1 MPVVPTVSG
10 RQVQS
15 RGVQS
20 AGLQTFSQ
28 PGIGDA
34 FVRAGTEAIDVFG
47 QAKQRANI
55 ALAQEASLNLSQISS
70 DLLNNPETGLLN
82 LKGKNAIGKGHEYT
96 QQFDAQVEQLAM
108 SLPDEQA
115 RNAFMQQAQQQR
127 IQFTTQAGRHE
138 IGQINA
144 YEEGQFQATLLNNG
158 KNAAALYGD
167 NAAYVLANK
176 QTFQQI
182 EDYGIAHGWS
192 DEQIQ
197 AKKIEF
203 KEKVADAALS
213 QWSANNATA
222 FIQSNGELSD
232 TAAGA
237 RRAVADSDSS
247 ERARGIRN
255 NNPGNL
261 EYSKTN
267 PWVGQ
272 TGDDGRFAKFE
283 TPEHG
288 IRALGRNLMSYQR
301 QGIDTVSEI
310 INRWAPPTDKNDTMS
325 YIKAVCEQLGV
336 SADEPLDASNPDTLK
351 ALCAAIIHHEN
362 GSQPYSDQQLT
373 AGVSAALGLS
383 TIPTNTKRY
392 TGNAAF
398 DAASPEAQASFMRQA
413 DQLRRQQQAEYKT
426 MIDSQ
431 VRDATAAYMRGVE
444 FPNPPGEADF
454 IAAYGVRE
462 GNLRYAAG
470 TNIAFGMAQR
480 GLTAKTLR
488 DGGYS
493 EMANQYDV
501 LDRQAIAIDAVLGVA
516 FGGVGRFINS
526 RGESTNAPNFSPVD
540 VDAALAANAAHHAEI
555 DIAPGVPI
563 NVLSRNS
570 HIQALRKAMSDVSQG
585 RPVDVASIV
594 ESASFSE
601 IPGRKSLLS
610 QAVNEAL
617 SSVDDGVT
625 ARAIENRLL
634 EEQAAQLLPRGDR
647 QVYQSEIANSQ
658 RIIENLTKQRAQI
671 LAEEPTGSGKALSR
685 ARSDK
690 QARLRDIDQRI
701 RQAQE
706 RLEFSRNALA
716 PHEPG
721 GQFFEARAEL
731 ARRQQ
736 AESELNAQAVSFYKT
751 AEVRTPDEVA
761 PFEPDKILQQAE
773 QKMMADQ
780 AGDIDL
786 RIAEDSLLE
795 SPDMIITVLDDDGN
809 PQSRSAREVLDEANR
824 ESEQAIQDSSLFDV
838 AVACFLRG

>member
-1 MPVVPTVSG
+1 MSYFGLNPVNQNQQLDEAASNPAGFNSDVGFFDNAVGAALSGLYSGLVAKPDQLLWAGMDKIVSPIAQFVNENTSLNDTSVSYIAEQ
-10 RQVQS
+10 RKLAEQQVK
-15 RGVQS
+15 RLTPDAATTGT
-20 AGLQTFSQ
+20 AGQVLHGLFDM
-28 PGIGDA
+28 G
-34 FVRAGTEAIDVFG
+34 G
-47 QAKQRANI
+47 QAVVGTTLGGPVGGAAAVTSLQGFSEFERLTAQGVDFRA
-55 ALAQEASLNLSQISS
+55 AQEAGLVQGITAGAGTLIPMSL
-70 DLLNNPETGLLN
+70 GLRAGGALAE
-82 LKGKNAIGKGHEYT
+82 GVA
-96 QQFDAQVEQLAM
+96 AQLARTGE
-108 SLPDEQA
+108 SSV
-115 RNAFMQQAQQQR
+115 RR
-127 IQFTTQAGRHE
+127 
-138 IGQINA
+138 
-144 YEEGQFQATLLNNG
+144 
-158 KNAAALYGD
+158 AAATAVRATPD
-167 NAAYVLANK
+167 
-176 QTFQQI
+176 
-182 EDYGIAHGWS
+182 IA
-192 DEQIQ
+192 
-197 AKKIEF
+197 
-203 KEKVADAALS
+203 
-213 QWSANNATA
+213 
-222 FIQSNGELSD
+222 
-232 TAAGA
+232 
-237 RRAVADSDSS
+237 
-247 ERARGIRN
+247 
-255 NNPGNL
+255 
-261 EYSKTN
+261 
-267 PWVGQ
+267 
-272 TGDDGRFAKFE
+272 
-283 TPEHG
+283 
-288 IRALGRNLMSYQR
+288 
-301 QGIDTVSEI
+301 
-310 INRWAPPTDKNDTMS
+310 
-325 YIKAVCEQLGV
+325 
-336 SADEPLDASNPDTLK
+336 
-351 ALCAAIIHHEN
+351 
-362 GSQPYSDQQLT
+362 
-373 AGVSAALGLS
+373 
-383 TIPTNTKRY
+383 
-392 TGNAAF
+392 
-398 DAASPEAQASFMRQA
+398 
-413 DQLRRQQQAEYKT
+413 
-426 MIDSQ
+426 
-431 VRDATAAYMRGVE
+431 
-444 FPNPPGEADF
+444 
-454 IAAYGVRE
+454 
-462 GNLRYAAG
+462 YAAG

-493 EMANQYDV
+493 EMANQYDE

-526 RGESTNAPNFSPVD
+526 RGESTSAPNFSPVD
-540 VDAALAANAAHHAEI
+540 IDAALAANAAHHAEI

-570 HIQALRKAMSDVSQG
+570 HIQALRKAMSDVGQG
-585 RPVDVASIV
+585 IPVDVASIV

-625 ARAIENRLL
+625 ERAIENRLL

-658 RIIENLTKQRAQI
+658 RIIENLTEQRAQI

-731 ARRQQ
+731 ARRLQV
-736 AESELNAQAVSFYKT
+736 ESELNAQAVSFYKT
-751 AEVRTPDEVA
+751 AEVRTSDEVA

>member
-1 MPVVPTVSG
+1 MSYFGLNPVNQNQQLDEAASNPAGFNSDVGFFDNAVGAALSGLYSGLVAKPDQLLWAGMDKIVSPIAQFVNENTLLNDTSVSYIAEQ
-10 RQVQS
+10 RKLAEQQVK
-15 RGVQS
+15 RLTPDAATTGT
-20 AGLQTFSQ
+20 AGQVLYGLFDM
-28 PGIGDA
+28 G
-34 FVRAGTEAIDVFG
+34 G
-47 QAKQRANI
+47 QAVVGTTLGGPVGGAAAVTSLQGFSEFERLTAQGVDFRT
-55 ALAQEASLNLSQISS
+55 AQEAGLVQGITAGAGTLIPMSL
-70 DLLNNPETGLLN
+70 GLRAGGALAE
-82 LKGKNAIGKGHEYT
+82 GVA
-96 QQFDAQVEQLAM
+96 AQLARTGE
-108 SLPDEQA
+108 SSV
-115 RNAFMQQAQQQR
+115 RR
-127 IQFTTQAGRHE
+127 
-138 IGQINA
+138 
-144 YEEGQFQATLLNNG
+144 
-158 KNAAALYGD
+158 AAATAVRATPD
-167 NAAYVLANK
+167 
-176 QTFQQI
+176 
-182 EDYGIAHGWS
+182 IA
-192 DEQIQ
+192 
-197 AKKIEF
+197 
-203 KEKVADAALS
+203 
-213 QWSANNATA
+213 
-222 FIQSNGELSD
+222 
-232 TAAGA
+232 
-237 RRAVADSDSS
+237 
-247 ERARGIRN
+247 
-255 NNPGNL
+255 
-261 EYSKTN
+261 
-267 PWVGQ
+267 
-272 TGDDGRFAKFE
+272 
-283 TPEHG
+283 
-288 IRALGRNLMSYQR
+288 
-301 QGIDTVSEI
+301 
-310 INRWAPPTDKNDTMS
+310 
-325 YIKAVCEQLGV
+325 
-336 SADEPLDASNPDTLK
+336 
-351 ALCAAIIHHEN
+351 
-362 GSQPYSDQQLT
+362 
-373 AGVSAALGLS
+373 
-383 TIPTNTKRY
+383 
-392 TGNAAF
+392 
-398 DAASPEAQASFMRQA
+398 
-413 DQLRRQQQAEYKT
+413 
-426 MIDSQ
+426 
-431 VRDATAAYMRGVE
+431 
-444 FPNPPGEADF
+444 
-454 IAAYGVRE
+454 
-462 GNLRYAAG
+462 YAAG

-526 RGESTNAPNFSPVD
+526 RGESTSTPNFSPVD
-540 VDAALAANAAHHAEI
+540 IDAALAANAAHHAEI

-585 RPVDVASIV
+585 RDVDVASIV

-658 RIIENLTKQRAQI
+658 RIIENLTEQRAQI

-761 PFEPDKILQQAE
+761 PFEPDKILQQAG

-780 AGDIDL
+780 SGDIDL

>member
-1 MPVVPTVSG
+1 MSYFGLNPVNQNQQLDEAASNPAGFNSDVGFFDNAVGAALSGLYSGLVAKPDQLLWAGMDKIVSPIAQFINENTSLNDTSVSYIAEQ
-10 RQVQS
+10 RKLAEQQVK
-15 RGVQS
+15 RLTPDAATTGT
-20 AGLQTFSQ
+20 AGQVLYGLFDM
-28 PGIGDA
+28 G
-34 FVRAGTEAIDVFG
+34 G
-47 QAKQRANI
+47 QAVVGTTLGGPVGGAAAVTSLQGFSEFERLTAQGVDFRT
-55 ALAQEASLNLSQISS
+55 AQEAGLVQGITAGAGTLIPMSL
-70 DLLNNPETGLLN
+70 GLRAGGAL
-82 LKGKNAIGKGHEYT
+82 
-96 QQFDAQVEQLAM
+96 VEGVAAQLARTGE
-108 SLPDEQA
+108 SSV
-115 RNAFMQQAQQQR
+115 RR
-127 IQFTTQAGRHE
+127 
-138 IGQINA
+138 
-144 YEEGQFQATLLNNG
+144 
-158 KNAAALYGD
+158 AAATAVRATPD
-167 NAAYVLANK
+167 
-176 QTFQQI
+176 
-182 EDYGIAHGWS
+182 IA
-192 DEQIQ
+192 
-197 AKKIEF
+197 
-203 KEKVADAALS
+203 
-213 QWSANNATA
+213 
-222 FIQSNGELSD
+222 
-232 TAAGA
+232 
-237 RRAVADSDSS
+237 
-247 ERARGIRN
+247 
-255 NNPGNL
+255 
-261 EYSKTN
+261 
-267 PWVGQ
+267 
-272 TGDDGRFAKFE
+272 
-283 TPEHG
+283 
-288 IRALGRNLMSYQR
+288 
-301 QGIDTVSEI
+301 
-310 INRWAPPTDKNDTMS
+310 
-325 YIKAVCEQLGV
+325 
-336 SADEPLDASNPDTLK
+336 
-351 ALCAAIIHHEN
+351 
-362 GSQPYSDQQLT
+362 
-373 AGVSAALGLS
+373 
-383 TIPTNTKRY
+383 
-392 TGNAAF
+392 
-398 DAASPEAQASFMRQA
+398 
-413 DQLRRQQQAEYKT
+413 
-426 MIDSQ
+426 
-431 VRDATAAYMRGVE
+431 
-444 FPNPPGEADF
+444 
-454 IAAYGVRE
+454 
-462 GNLRYAAG
+462 YAAG

-540 VDAALAANAAHHAEI
+540 IDAALAANAAHHAEI

-647 QVYQSEIANSQ
+647 KVYQSEIANSQ
-658 RIIENLTKQRAQI
+658 RIIENLTEQRAQI

-706 RLEFSRNALA
+706 RPEFSRNALA

-761 PFEPDKILQQAE
+761 PFEPGKILQQTE
-773 QKMMADQ
+773 QKMMADP

>member
-1 MPVVPTVSG
+1 MSYFGLNPVNQNQQLDEAASNPAGFNSDVGFFDNAVGAALSGLYSGLVAKPDQLLWAGMDKIVSPIAQFINENTSLNDTSVSYIAEQ
-10 RQVQS
+10 RKLAEQQVK
-15 RGVQS
+15 RLTPDAATTGT
-20 AGLQTFSQ
+20 AGQVLYGLFDM
-28 PGIGDA
+28 G
-34 FVRAGTEAIDVFG
+34 G
-47 QAKQRANI
+47 QAVIGTTLGGPVGGAAAVTSLQGFSEFERLTAQGVDFRA
-55 ALAQEASLNLSQISS
+55 AQEAGLVQGITAGAGTLIPMSL
-70 DLLNNPETGLLN
+70 GLRAGGALAE
-82 LKGKNAIGKGHEYT
+82 GVA
-96 QQFDAQVEQLAM
+96 AQLARTGE
-108 SLPDEQA
+108 SSV
-115 RNAFMQQAQQQR
+115 RR
-127 IQFTTQAGRHE
+127 
-138 IGQINA
+138 
-144 YEEGQFQATLLNNG
+144 
-158 KNAAALYGD
+158 AAATAVRATPD
-167 NAAYVLANK
+167 
-176 QTFQQI
+176 
-182 EDYGIAHGWS
+182 IA
-192 DEQIQ
+192 
-197 AKKIEF
+197 
-203 KEKVADAALS
+203 
-213 QWSANNATA
+213 
-222 FIQSNGELSD
+222 
-232 TAAGA
+232 
-237 RRAVADSDSS
+237 
-247 ERARGIRN
+247 
-255 NNPGNL
+255 
-261 EYSKTN
+261 
-267 PWVGQ
+267 
-272 TGDDGRFAKFE
+272 
-283 TPEHG
+283 
-288 IRALGRNLMSYQR
+288 
-301 QGIDTVSEI
+301 
-310 INRWAPPTDKNDTMS
+310 
-325 YIKAVCEQLGV
+325 
-336 SADEPLDASNPDTLK
+336 
-351 ALCAAIIHHEN
+351 
-362 GSQPYSDQQLT
+362 
-373 AGVSAALGLS
+373 
-383 TIPTNTKRY
+383 
-392 TGNAAF
+392 
-398 DAASPEAQASFMRQA
+398 
-413 DQLRRQQQAEYKT
+413 
-426 MIDSQ
+426 
-431 VRDATAAYMRGVE
+431 
-444 FPNPPGEADF
+444 
-454 IAAYGVRE
+454 
-462 GNLRYAAG
+462 YAAG

-526 RGESTNAPNFSPVD
+526 RGESTSAPNFSPVD

-601 IPGRKSLLS
+601 IPGRKNLLS

-658 RIIENLTKQRAQI
+658 RIIENLTEQRAQI

-761 PFEPDKILQQAE
+761 PFEPGKILQQTE
-773 QKMMADQ
+773 QKMMADP

-795 SPDMIITVLDDDGN
+795 YPDMIITVLDDDGN

>member
-1 MPVVPTVSG
+1 MSYFGLNPVNQNQQLDEAASNPAGFNSDVGFFDNAVGAALSGLYSGLVAKPDQLLWAGMDKIVSPIAQFVNENTSLNDTSVSYIAEQ
-10 RQVQS
+10 RKLAEQQVK
-15 RGVQS
+15 RLTPDAATTGT
-20 AGLQTFSQ
+20 AGQVLYGLFDM
-28 PGIGDA
+28 G
-34 FVRAGTEAIDVFG
+34 G
-47 QAKQRANI
+47 QAVVGTTLGGPVGGAAAVTSLQGFSEFERLTAQGVDFRT
-55 ALAQEASLNLSQISS
+55 AQEAGLVQGITAGAGTLIPMSL
-70 DLLNNPETGLLN
+70 GLRAGGALAE
-82 LKGKNAIGKGHEYT
+82 GVA
-96 QQFDAQVEQLAM
+96 AQLARTGE
-108 SLPDEQA
+108 SSV
-115 RNAFMQQAQQQR
+115 RR
-127 IQFTTQAGRHE
+127 
-138 IGQINA
+138 
-144 YEEGQFQATLLNNG
+144 
-158 KNAAALYGD
+158 AAATAVRATPD
-167 NAAYVLANK
+167 
-176 QTFQQI
+176 
-182 EDYGIAHGWS
+182 IA
-192 DEQIQ
+192 
-197 AKKIEF
+197 
-203 KEKVADAALS
+203 
-213 QWSANNATA
+213 
-222 FIQSNGELSD
+222 
-232 TAAGA
+232 
-237 RRAVADSDSS
+237 
-247 ERARGIRN
+247 
-255 NNPGNL
+255 
-261 EYSKTN
+261 
-267 PWVGQ
+267 
-272 TGDDGRFAKFE
+272 
-283 TPEHG
+283 
-288 IRALGRNLMSYQR
+288 
-301 QGIDTVSEI
+301 
-310 INRWAPPTDKNDTMS
+310 
-325 YIKAVCEQLGV
+325 
-336 SADEPLDASNPDTLK
+336 
-351 ALCAAIIHHEN
+351 
-362 GSQPYSDQQLT
+362 
-373 AGVSAALGLS
+373 
-383 TIPTNTKRY
+383 
-392 TGNAAF
+392 
-398 DAASPEAQASFMRQA
+398 
-413 DQLRRQQQAEYKT
+413 
-426 MIDSQ
+426 
-431 VRDATAAYMRGVE
+431 
-444 FPNPPGEADF
+444 
-454 IAAYGVRE
+454 
-462 GNLRYAAG
+462 YAAG

-526 RGESTNAPNFSPVD
+526 RGESTSAPNFSPVD
-540 VDAALAANAAHHAEI
+540 IDAALAANAAHHAEI

-570 HIQALRKAMSDVSQG
+570 HIQALREAMSDVSQG

-610 QAVNEAL
+610 QVVNEAL

-658 RIIENLTKQRAQI
+658 RIIENLTEQRAQI

-761 PFEPDKILQQAE
+761 PFEPGKILQQTE
-773 QKMMADQ
+773 QKMMADP

>member
-1 MPVVPTVSG
+1 MSYFGLNPVNQNQQLDEAASNPAGFNRDVGFFDNAVGAALSGLYSGLVAKPDQLLWAWMDKIVSPIAQFVNENTSLNDTSVSYIAEQ
-10 RQVQS
+10 RKLAEQQVK
-15 RGVQS
+15 RLTPDAATTGT
-20 AGLQTFSQ
+20 AGQVLYGLFDM
-28 PGIGDA
+28 G
-34 FVRAGTEAIDVFG
+34 G
-47 QAKQRANI
+47 QAVVGTTLGGPVGGAAAVTSLQGFSEFERLTAQGVDFRT
-55 ALAQEASLNLSQISS
+55 AQEAGLVQGITAGAGTLIPMSL
-70 DLLNNPETGLLN
+70 GLRAGGALAE
-82 LKGKNAIGKGHEYT
+82 GVA
-96 QQFDAQVEQLAM
+96 AQLARTGE
-108 SLPDEQA
+108 SSV
-115 RNAFMQQAQQQR
+115 RR
-127 IQFTTQAGRHE
+127 
-138 IGQINA
+138 
-144 YEEGQFQATLLNNG
+144 
-158 KNAAALYGD
+158 AAATAVRATPD
-167 NAAYVLANK
+167 
-176 QTFQQI
+176 
-182 EDYGIAHGWS
+182 IA
-192 DEQIQ
+192 
-197 AKKIEF
+197 
-203 KEKVADAALS
+203 
-213 QWSANNATA
+213 
-222 FIQSNGELSD
+222 
-232 TAAGA
+232 
-237 RRAVADSDSS
+237 
-247 ERARGIRN
+247 
-255 NNPGNL
+255 
-261 EYSKTN
+261 
-267 PWVGQ
+267 
-272 TGDDGRFAKFE
+272 
-283 TPEHG
+283 
-288 IRALGRNLMSYQR
+288 
-301 QGIDTVSEI
+301 
-310 INRWAPPTDKNDTMS
+310 
-325 YIKAVCEQLGV
+325 
-336 SADEPLDASNPDTLK
+336 
-351 ALCAAIIHHEN
+351 
-362 GSQPYSDQQLT
+362 
-373 AGVSAALGLS
+373 
-383 TIPTNTKRY
+383 
-392 TGNAAF
+392 
-398 DAASPEAQASFMRQA
+398 
-413 DQLRRQQQAEYKT
+413 
-426 MIDSQ
+426 
-431 VRDATAAYMRGVE
+431 
-444 FPNPPGEADF
+444 
-454 IAAYGVRE
+454 
-462 GNLRYAAG
+462 YAAG

-480 GLTAKTLR
+480 WLTAKTLR

-526 RGESTNAPNFSPVD
+526 RGESTSAPNFSPVD

-658 RIIENLTKQRAQI
+658 RIIENLTEQRAQI

-773 QKMMADQ
+773 QKMMSDQ

>member
-1 MPVVPTVSG
+1 MSYFGLNPVNQNQQLDEAASNPAGFNSDVGFFDNAVGAALSGLYSGLVAKPDQLLWAGMDKIVSPIAQFVNENTSINDTSVSYIAEQ
-10 RQVQS
+10 RKLAEQQVK
-15 RGVQS
+15 RLTPDAATTGT
-20 AGLQTFSQ
+20 AGQVLYGLFDM
-28 PGIGDA
+28 G
-34 FVRAGTEAIDVFG
+34 G
-47 QAKQRANI
+47 QAVVGTTLGGPVGGAAAVTSLQGFSEFERLTAQGVDFRT
-55 ALAQEASLNLSQISS
+55 AQEAGLVQGITAGAGTLIPMSL
-70 DLLNNPETGLLN
+70 GLRAGGALAE
-82 LKGKNAIGKGHEYT
+82 GVA
-96 QQFDAQVEQLAM
+96 AQLARTGE
-108 SLPDEQA
+108 SSV
-115 RNAFMQQAQQQR
+115 RR
-127 IQFTTQAGRHE
+127 
-138 IGQINA
+138 
-144 YEEGQFQATLLNNG
+144 
-158 KNAAALYGD
+158 AAATAVRATPD
-167 NAAYVLANK
+167 
-176 QTFQQI
+176 
-182 EDYGIAHGWS
+182 IA
-192 DEQIQ
+192 
-197 AKKIEF
+197 
-203 KEKVADAALS
+203 
-213 QWSANNATA
+213 
-222 FIQSNGELSD
+222 
-232 TAAGA
+232 
-237 RRAVADSDSS
+237 
-247 ERARGIRN
+247 
-255 NNPGNL
+255 
-261 EYSKTN
+261 
-267 PWVGQ
+267 
-272 TGDDGRFAKFE
+272 
-283 TPEHG
+283 
-288 IRALGRNLMSYQR
+288 
-301 QGIDTVSEI
+301 
-310 INRWAPPTDKNDTMS
+310 
-325 YIKAVCEQLGV
+325 
-336 SADEPLDASNPDTLK
+336 
-351 ALCAAIIHHEN
+351 
-362 GSQPYSDQQLT
+362 
-373 AGVSAALGLS
+373 
-383 TIPTNTKRY
+383 
-392 TGNAAF
+392 
-398 DAASPEAQASFMRQA
+398 
-413 DQLRRQQQAEYKT
+413 
-426 MIDSQ
+426 
-431 VRDATAAYMRGVE
+431 
-444 FPNPPGEADF
+444 
-454 IAAYGVRE
+454 
-462 GNLRYAAG
+462 YAAG

-526 RGESTNAPNFSPVD
+526 RGESTSAPNFSPVD
-540 VDAALAANAAHHAEI
+540 IDAALAANAAHHAEI

-658 RIIENLTKQRAQI
+658 RIIENLTEQRAQI
-671 LAEEPTGSGKALSR
+671 LAEDPAGSGKALSR

-690 QARLRDIDQRI
+690 QVRLRDIDQRI

-773 QKMMADQ
+773 QKMMSDQ

-786 RIAEDSLLE
+786 RIAEDSLIE

-809 PQSRSAREVLDEANR
+809 PQSRSAREALDEANR

>member
-1 MPVVPTVSG
+1 MSYFGLNPVNQNQQLDEAASNPAGFNSDVGFFDNAVGAALSGLYSGLVAKPDQLLWAGMDKIVSPIAQFVNENTSLNDTSVSYIAEQ
-10 RQVQS
+10 RKLAEQQVK
-15 RGVQS
+15 RLTPDAATTGT
-20 AGLQTFSQ
+20 AGQVLYGLFDM
-28 PGIGDA
+28 G
-34 FVRAGTEAIDVFG
+34 G
-47 QAKQRANI
+47 QAVIGTTLGGPVGGAAAVTSLQGFSEFERLTAQGVDFRT
-55 ALAQEASLNLSQISS
+55 AQEAGLVQGITAGAGTLIPMSL
-70 DLLNNPETGLLN
+70 GLRAGGALAE
-82 LKGKNAIGKGHEYT
+82 GVA
-96 QQFDAQVEQLAM
+96 AQLARTGE
-108 SLPDEQA
+108 SSV
-115 RNAFMQQAQQQR
+115 RR
-127 IQFTTQAGRHE
+127 
-138 IGQINA
+138 
-144 YEEGQFQATLLNNG
+144 
-158 KNAAALYGD
+158 AAATAVRATPD
-167 NAAYVLANK
+167 
-176 QTFQQI
+176 
-182 EDYGIAHGWS
+182 IA
-192 DEQIQ
+192 
-197 AKKIEF
+197 
-203 KEKVADAALS
+203 
-213 QWSANNATA
+213 
-222 FIQSNGELSD
+222 
-232 TAAGA
+232 
-237 RRAVADSDSS
+237 
-247 ERARGIRN
+247 
-255 NNPGNL
+255 
-261 EYSKTN
+261 
-267 PWVGQ
+267 
-272 TGDDGRFAKFE
+272 
-283 TPEHG
+283 
-288 IRALGRNLMSYQR
+288 
-301 QGIDTVSEI
+301 
-310 INRWAPPTDKNDTMS
+310 
-325 YIKAVCEQLGV
+325 
-336 SADEPLDASNPDTLK
+336 
-351 ALCAAIIHHEN
+351 
-362 GSQPYSDQQLT
+362 
-373 AGVSAALGLS
+373 
-383 TIPTNTKRY
+383 
-392 TGNAAF
+392 
-398 DAASPEAQASFMRQA
+398 
-413 DQLRRQQQAEYKT
+413 
-426 MIDSQ
+426 
-431 VRDATAAYMRGVE
+431 
-444 FPNPPGEADF
+444 
-454 IAAYGVRE
+454 
-462 GNLRYAAG
+462 YAAG

-526 RGESTNAPNFSPVD
+526 RGEATSTPNFSPVD

-555 DIAPGVPI
+555 DISPGVPI

-601 IPGRKSLLS
+601 IPERKNLLS

-658 RIIENLTKQRAQI
+658 RIIDNLTEQRAQI

-761 PFEPDKILQQAE
+761 PFEPGKILQQTE
-773 QKMMADQ
+773 QKMMADP

>member
-1 MPVVPTVSG
+1 MSYFGLNPVNQNQQLEEAASNPAGFNSDVGFFDNAVGAALSGLYSGLVAKPDQLLWAGMDKIVSPIAQFVNENTSLNDTSVSYIAEQRKLAEQQVKRLTPDAATTGTVG
-10 RQVQS
+10 QILY
-15 RGVQS
+15 
-20 AGLQTFSQ
+20 GLFDM
-28 PGIGDA
+28 G
-34 FVRAGTEAIDVFG
+34 G
-47 QAKQRANI
+47 QAVIGTTLGGPVGGAAAVTSLQGFSEFERLTAQGVDFRR
-55 ALAQEASLNLSQISS
+55 AQEA
-70 DLLNNPETGLLN
+70 GLVQGITAGAGTLIPMS
-82 LKGKNAIGKGHEYT
+82 IGLRAGGALAEGV
-96 QQFDAQVEQLAM
+96 AAQLA
-108 SLPDEQA
+108 
-115 RNAFMQQAQQQR
+115 R
-127 IQFTTQAGRHE
+127 TG
-138 IGQINA
+138 
-144 YEEGQFQATLLNNG
+144 EGSVRR
-158 KNAAALYGD
+158 AAATAVRATPD
-167 NAAYVLANK
+167 
-176 QTFQQI
+176 
-182 EDYGIAHGWS
+182 IA
-192 DEQIQ
+192 
-197 AKKIEF
+197 
-203 KEKVADAALS
+203 
-213 QWSANNATA
+213 
-222 FIQSNGELSD
+222 
-232 TAAGA
+232 
-237 RRAVADSDSS
+237 
-247 ERARGIRN
+247 
-255 NNPGNL
+255 
-261 EYSKTN
+261 
-267 PWVGQ
+267 
-272 TGDDGRFAKFE
+272 
-283 TPEHG
+283 
-288 IRALGRNLMSYQR
+288 
-301 QGIDTVSEI
+301 
-310 INRWAPPTDKNDTMS
+310 
-325 YIKAVCEQLGV
+325 
-336 SADEPLDASNPDTLK
+336 
-351 ALCAAIIHHEN
+351 
-362 GSQPYSDQQLT
+362 
-373 AGVSAALGLS
+373 
-383 TIPTNTKRY
+383 
-392 TGNAAF
+392 
-398 DAASPEAQASFMRQA
+398 
-413 DQLRRQQQAEYKT
+413 
-426 MIDSQ
+426 
-431 VRDATAAYMRGVE
+431 
-444 FPNPPGEADF
+444 
-454 IAAYGVRE
+454 
-462 GNLRYAAG
+462 YAAG

-540 VDAALAANAAHHAEI
+540 IDAALAANAAHHAEI

-658 RIIENLTKQRAQI
+658 RIIENLTEQRAQI

>member
-1 MPVVPTVSG
+1 MSYFGLNPVNQNQQLDEAASNPAGFNSDVGFFDNAVGAALSGLYSGLVAKPDQLLWAGMDKIVSPIAQFINENTSLNDTSVSYIAEQ
-10 RQVQS
+10 RKLAEQQVK
-15 RGVQS
+15 RLTPDAATTGT
-20 AGLQTFSQ
+20 AGQVLYGLFDM
-28 PGIGDA
+28 G
-34 FVRAGTEAIDVFG
+34 G
-47 QAKQRANI
+47 QAVVGTTLGGPVGGAAAVTSLQGFSEFERLTAQGVDFRT
-55 ALAQEASLNLSQISS
+55 AQEAGLVQGITAGAGTLIPMSL
-70 DLLNNPETGLLN
+70 GLRAGGALAE
-82 LKGKNAIGKGHEYT
+82 GVA
-96 QQFDAQVEQLAM
+96 AQLARTGE
-108 SLPDEQA
+108 SSV
-115 RNAFMQQAQQQR
+115 RR
-127 IQFTTQAGRHE
+127 
-138 IGQINA
+138 
-144 YEEGQFQATLLNNG
+144 
-158 KNAAALYGD
+158 AAATAVRATPD
-167 NAAYVLANK
+167 
-176 QTFQQI
+176 
-182 EDYGIAHGWS
+182 IA
-192 DEQIQ
+192 
-197 AKKIEF
+197 
-203 KEKVADAALS
+203 
-213 QWSANNATA
+213 
-222 FIQSNGELSD
+222 
-232 TAAGA
+232 
-237 RRAVADSDSS
+237 
-247 ERARGIRN
+247 
-255 NNPGNL
+255 
-261 EYSKTN
+261 
-267 PWVGQ
+267 
-272 TGDDGRFAKFE
+272 
-283 TPEHG
+283 
-288 IRALGRNLMSYQR
+288 
-301 QGIDTVSEI
+301 
-310 INRWAPPTDKNDTMS
+310 
-325 YIKAVCEQLGV
+325 
-336 SADEPLDASNPDTLK
+336 
-351 ALCAAIIHHEN
+351 
-362 GSQPYSDQQLT
+362 
-373 AGVSAALGLS
+373 
-383 TIPTNTKRY
+383 
-392 TGNAAF
+392 
-398 DAASPEAQASFMRQA
+398 
-413 DQLRRQQQAEYKT
+413 
-426 MIDSQ
+426 
-431 VRDATAAYMRGVE
+431 
-444 FPNPPGEADF
+444 
-454 IAAYGVRE
+454 
-462 GNLRYAAG
+462 YAAG

-540 VDAALAANAAHHAEI
+540 IDAALAANAAHHAEI

-658 RIIENLTKQRAQI
+658 RIIENLTEQRAQI

-761 PFEPDKILQQAE
+761 PFEPGKILQQTE
-773 QKMMADQ
+773 QKMMADP

>member
-1 MPVVPTVSG
+1 MSYFGLNPVNQNQQLDEAASNPAGFNSDVGFFDNAVGAALSGLYSGLVAKPDQLLWAGMDKIVSPIAQFINENTSLNDTSVSYIAEQ
-10 RQVQS
+10 RKLAEQQVK
-15 RGVQS
+15 RLTPDAATTGT
-20 AGLQTFSQ
+20 AGQVLYGLFDM
-28 PGIGDA
+28 G
-34 FVRAGTEAIDVFG
+34 G
-47 QAKQRANI
+47 QAVVGTTLGGPVGGAAAVTSLQGFSEFERLTAQGVDFRT
-55 ALAQEASLNLSQISS
+55 AQEAGLVQGITAGAGTLIPMSL
-70 DLLNNPETGLLN
+70 GLRAGGALAE
-82 LKGKNAIGKGHEYT
+82 GVA
-96 QQFDAQVEQLAM
+96 AQLA
-108 SLPDEQA
+108 
-115 RNAFMQQAQQQR
+115 R
-127 IQFTTQAGRHE
+127 AGESSVRR
-138 IGQINA
+138 
-144 YEEGQFQATLLNNG
+144 
-158 KNAAALYGD
+158 AAATAVRATPD
-167 NAAYVLANK
+167 
-176 QTFQQI
+176 
-182 EDYGIAHGWS
+182 IA
-192 DEQIQ
+192 
-197 AKKIEF
+197 
-203 KEKVADAALS
+203 
-213 QWSANNATA
+213 
-222 FIQSNGELSD
+222 
-232 TAAGA
+232 
-237 RRAVADSDSS
+237 
-247 ERARGIRN
+247 
-255 NNPGNL
+255 
-261 EYSKTN
+261 
-267 PWVGQ
+267 
-272 TGDDGRFAKFE
+272 
-283 TPEHG
+283 
-288 IRALGRNLMSYQR
+288 
-301 QGIDTVSEI
+301 
-310 INRWAPPTDKNDTMS
+310 
-325 YIKAVCEQLGV
+325 
-336 SADEPLDASNPDTLK
+336 
-351 ALCAAIIHHEN
+351 
-362 GSQPYSDQQLT
+362 
-373 AGVSAALGLS
+373 
-383 TIPTNTKRY
+383 
-392 TGNAAF
+392 
-398 DAASPEAQASFMRQA
+398 
-413 DQLRRQQQAEYKT
+413 
-426 MIDSQ
+426 
-431 VRDATAAYMRGVE
+431 
-444 FPNPPGEADF
+444 
-454 IAAYGVRE
+454 
-462 GNLRYAAG
+462 YAAG

-526 RGESTNAPNFSPVD
+526 RGESTSAPNFSPVD

-634 EEQAAQLLPRGDR
+634 EEQAAQLLSRGDR
-647 QVYQSEIANSQ
+647 KVYQSEIANSQ
-658 RIIENLTKQRAQI
+658 RIIENLTEQRAQI

-751 AEVRTPDEVA
+751 AEVRMPEEVA
-761 PFEPDKILQQAE
+761 PFEPGKILQQTE
-773 QKMMADQ
+773 QKMMADP

>member
-1 MPVVPTVSG
+1 MSYFGLNPVNQNQQLDEAASNPVGFNSDVGFFDNAVGAALSGLYSGLVAKPDQLLWAGMDKIVSPIAQLVNENTSLNDTSVSYIAEQRKLAEQQVKRLTPDAATTGTAGQVLYGLFDMGGQAVVGTTLGGPVVGAAAVTSLQG
-10 RQVQS
+10 FSEFERLTAQ
-15 RGVQS
+15 GVDFR
-20 AGLQTFSQ
+20 T
-28 PGIGDA
+28 
-34 FVRAGTEAIDVFG
+34 
-47 QAKQRANI
+47 
-55 ALAQEASLNLSQISS
+55 AQEAGLVQGITAGAGTLIPMSL
-70 DLLNNPETGLLN
+70 GLRAGGALAE
-82 LKGKNAIGKGHEYT
+82 GVA
-96 QQFDAQVEQLAM
+96 AQLARTGE
-108 SLPDEQA
+108 SSV
-115 RNAFMQQAQQQR
+115 RR
-127 IQFTTQAGRHE
+127 
-138 IGQINA
+138 
-144 YEEGQFQATLLNNG
+144 
-158 KNAAALYGD
+158 AAATAVRATPD
-167 NAAYVLANK
+167 
-176 QTFQQI
+176 
-182 EDYGIAHGWS
+182 IA
-192 DEQIQ
+192 
-197 AKKIEF
+197 
-203 KEKVADAALS
+203 
-213 QWSANNATA
+213 
-222 FIQSNGELSD
+222 
-232 TAAGA
+232 
-237 RRAVADSDSS
+237 
-247 ERARGIRN
+247 
-255 NNPGNL
+255 
-261 EYSKTN
+261 
-267 PWVGQ
+267 
-272 TGDDGRFAKFE
+272 
-283 TPEHG
+283 
-288 IRALGRNLMSYQR
+288 
-301 QGIDTVSEI
+301 
-310 INRWAPPTDKNDTMS
+310 
-325 YIKAVCEQLGV
+325 
-336 SADEPLDASNPDTLK
+336 
-351 ALCAAIIHHEN
+351 
-362 GSQPYSDQQLT
+362 
-373 AGVSAALGLS
+373 
-383 TIPTNTKRY
+383 
-392 TGNAAF
+392 
-398 DAASPEAQASFMRQA
+398 
-413 DQLRRQQQAEYKT
+413 
-426 MIDSQ
+426 
-431 VRDATAAYMRGVE
+431 
-444 FPNPPGEADF
+444 
-454 IAAYGVRE
+454 
-462 GNLRYAAG
+462 YAAG

-526 RGESTNAPNFSPVD
+526 RGESTSAPNFSPVD
-540 VDAALAANAAHHAEI
+540 IDAALAANAAHHAEI

-634 EEQAAQLLPRGDR
+634 EEQAAQLLSRGDR

-658 RIIENLTKQRAQI
+658 RIIENLTEQRAQI

-761 PFEPDKILQQAE
+761 PFEPGKILQQTE
-773 QKMMADQ
+773 QKMMADP

>member
-1 MPVVPTVSG
+1 MSYFGLNPVSQNQQLDEAASNPAGFNSNVGFFDNAVGAALSGLYSGLVAKPDQLLWAGMDKIVSPIAQFVNENTSLNDTSVSYIAEQ
-10 RQVQS
+10 RKLAEQQVK
-15 RGVQS
+15 RLTPDAATTGT
-20 AGLQTFSQ
+20 AGQVLYGLFDM
-28 PGIGDA
+28 G
-34 FVRAGTEAIDVFG
+34 G
-47 QAKQRANI
+47 QAVVGTTLGGPVGGAAAVTSLQGFSEFERLTAQGVDFRT
-55 ALAQEASLNLSQISS
+55 AQEAGLVQGITAGAGTLIPMSL
-70 DLLNNPETGLLN
+70 GLRAGGALAE
-82 LKGKNAIGKGHEYT
+82 GVA
-96 QQFDAQVEQLAM
+96 AQLARTGE
-108 SLPDEQA
+108 SSV
-115 RNAFMQQAQQQR
+115 RR
-127 IQFTTQAGRHE
+127 
-138 IGQINA
+138 
-144 YEEGQFQATLLNNG
+144 
-158 KNAAALYGD
+158 AAATAVRATPD
-167 NAAYVLANK
+167 
-176 QTFQQI
+176 
-182 EDYGIAHGWS
+182 IA
-192 DEQIQ
+192 
-197 AKKIEF
+197 
-203 KEKVADAALS
+203 
-213 QWSANNATA
+213 
-222 FIQSNGELSD
+222 
-232 TAAGA
+232 
-237 RRAVADSDSS
+237 
-247 ERARGIRN
+247 
-255 NNPGNL
+255 
-261 EYSKTN
+261 
-267 PWVGQ
+267 
-272 TGDDGRFAKFE
+272 
-283 TPEHG
+283 
-288 IRALGRNLMSYQR
+288 
-301 QGIDTVSEI
+301 
-310 INRWAPPTDKNDTMS
+310 
-325 YIKAVCEQLGV
+325 
-336 SADEPLDASNPDTLK
+336 
-351 ALCAAIIHHEN
+351 
-362 GSQPYSDQQLT
+362 
-373 AGVSAALGLS
+373 
-383 TIPTNTKRY
+383 
-392 TGNAAF
+392 
-398 DAASPEAQASFMRQA
+398 
-413 DQLRRQQQAEYKT
+413 
-426 MIDSQ
+426 
-431 VRDATAAYMRGVE
+431 
-444 FPNPPGEADF
+444 
-454 IAAYGVRE
+454 
-462 GNLRYAAG
+462 YAAG

-516 FGGVGRFINS
+516 FGGVGRFMNS
-526 RGESTNAPNFSPVD
+526 RGESTSAPNFSPVD

-658 RIIENLTKQRAQI
+658 RIIENLTEQRAQI

-690 QARLRDIDQRI
+690 QVRLRDIDQRI

-751 AEVRTPDEVA
+751 ADVRTPDEVA
-761 PFEPDKILQQAE
+761 PFEPGKILQQTE
-773 QKMMADQ
+773 QKMMADP